1 MLYTILWPAQEYS
14 CITINLIC
22 DISNHYFSAL
32 NSLQP
37 IIPYSINLSTQQ
49 SCIKL
54 ERGRVGT
61 LHTNIVKAARGV
73 LHGTKFYD

>member
-1 MLYTILWPAQEYS
+1 MCT
-14 CITINLIC
+14 TINPTC
-22 DISNHYFSAL
+22 DISNGLFLHF
-32 NSLQP
+32 NSLQL

-73 LHGTKFYD
+73 LYGTKFYD